1 MTQLEQY
8 GAACYAASLDT
19 AELNRAFADFTG
31 SRFPILCDVEG
42 DVARAYGVIDEQRDL
57 PARWTFF
64 IDSDGRIAAVD
75 RDVSPTSHGADI
87 VVRLAELGL
96 HPNPG
101 G

>member
-1 MTQLEQY
+1 
-8 GAACYAASLDT
+8 
-19 AELNRAFADFTG
+19 
-31 SRFPILCDVEG
+31 
-42 DVARAYGVIDEQRDL
+42 VARAYGVIDDQREL

-96 HPNPG
+96 HKS
-101 G
+101 